1 MKEPHGEYLKLLE
14 ELAGKL
20 SQLADIARE
29 KVDSTRKGDLEVLDR
44 CMKREQ
50 VLALSLRGIELKR
63 GKLLAEMGLQDV
75 PLNQLYQHYPD
86 DMHRQAKEAVEAL
99 QIQFTRYQSAATAAR
114 TVMEGALRDIEKMMP
129 ENQAPAPGEA
139 PPNMRTDI
147 RA

>member
-1 MKEPHGEYLKLLE
+1 MGEAHKEYLKLLE
-14 ELAGKL
+14 ELAETL

-29 KVDSTRKGDLEVLDR
+29 KISSTRKGDLEVLDQ

-50 VLALSLRGIELKR
+50 VFALSLRGLERKR
-63 GKLLAEMGLQDV
+63 EKLLTEMGLQEV
-75 PLNQLYQHYPD
+75 PLNQLYEHYPD
-86 DMHRQAKEAVEAL
+86 EMHRQAKETVEAL
-99 QIQFTRYQSAATAAR
+99 QVQFTRYQSAADAAR
-114 TVMEGALRDIEKMMP
+114 TVMEGALRDIERMMP